1 MADDYFTKAEK
12 IKQKVRNLDWEKK
25 IKLLEKDF
33 EDKKFS
39 KEEFLDKK
47 RQVYSEVL
55 DQMSEINQEKMKLN
69 KDHSAEPI
77 EDDYLS
83 DEDLEIFQ
91 EQLTPF
97 QYMSLTKDY
106 LGEFD
111 SQDIVFSDD
120 FRKFEN
126 LENFVHWECVKKIE
140 KLRIHNNYFSCEFM
154 DKNELVIK
162 DIACLNELSKLEEL
176 VFDDEGNLG
185 DRIKVDYFSSKQL
198 SNIKQLEIHG
208 LWDLSFLQN
217 SFSDNHNIYETLE
230 IIKNDL
236 KTLERAVYSGSI
248 EATTST
254 NEQSNIELDSN
265 SEDVLTRHLLKLS
278 EVEDQFRQL
287 TNKFE
292 EINFKL
298 DKLSNRLSK
307 IQADNQIRFQDIESA
322 ITSGAITTQLSSKP
336 KTDSKSEILPG
347 SSQPQDLG
355 SISYKDTETSETSQQ
370 IQSVNTTATVLTETF
385 QAEEKILPQ
394 ELSPKKQ
401 YEFATSFLKVGD
413 YSTAER
419 AFREFVLSNSEHELA
434 GSAQYWYAETFRIRQ
449 LYTDAASAYL
459 EGYQKYPKGNKA
471 PINLLKLGVSMVQIG
486 EKDQG
491 CKMINGV
498 ELQYPKA
505 NQSVIQK
512 AKYESKKF
520 ECIKEDS

>member
-1 MADDYFTKAEK
+1 MRFKFKLILT
-12 IKQKVRNLDWEKK
+12 VLFNL
-25 IKLLEKDF
+25 
-33 EDKKFS
+33 
-39 KEEFLDKK
+39 
-47 RQVYSEVL
+47 
-55 DQMSEINQEKMKLN
+55 
-69 KDHSAEPI
+69 
-77 EDDYLS
+77 
-83 DEDLEIFQ
+83 IF
-91 EQLTPF
+91 
-97 QYMSLTKDY
+97 
-106 LGEFD
+106 
-111 SQDIVFSDD
+111 
-120 FRKFEN
+120 
-126 LENFVHWECVKKIE
+126 C
-140 KLRIHNNYFSCEFM
+140 
-154 DKNELVIK
+154 
-162 DIACLNELSKLEEL
+162 
-176 VFDDEGNLG
+176 
-185 DRIKVDYFSSKQL
+185 
-198 SNIKQLEIHG
+198 
-208 LWDLSFLQN
+208 QN

-248 EATTST
+248 EISAST
-254 NEQSNIELDSN
+254 NQQSNIDLDSN

-278 EVEDQFRQL
+278 EVEGQFRQL

-322 ITSGAITTQLSSKP
+322 ISSGDNTTQLSSKP
-336 KTDSKSEILPG
+336 KTDTTKSEILPG

-355 SISYKDTETSETSQQ
+355 TISYKDTETSETSQQ
-370 IQSVNTTATVLTETF
+370 IQSVDTTATVVTETF

-394 ELSPKKQ
+394 DLSPEKQ

-459 EGYQKYPKGNKA
+459 EGYQKYPKGTKA

>member
-1 MADDYFTKAEK
+1 MRFT
-12 IKQKVRNLDWEKK
+12 
-25 IKLLEKDF
+25 
-33 EDKKFS
+33 
-39 KEEFLDKK
+39 
-47 RQVYSEVL
+47 
-55 DQMSEINQEKMKLN
+55 
-69 KDHSAEPI
+69 
-77 EDDYLS
+77 
-83 DEDLEIFQ
+83 
-91 EQLTPF
+91 
-97 QYMSLTKDY
+97 
-106 LGEFD
+106 
-111 SQDIVFSDD
+111 
-120 FRKFEN
+120 
-126 LENFVHWECVKKIE
+126 
-140 KLRIHNNYFSCEFM
+140 
-154 DKNELVIK
+154 
-162 DIACLNELSKLEEL
+162 SKLIL
-176 VFDDEGNLG
+176 IILFN
-185 DRIKVDYFSSKQL
+185 
-198 SNIKQLEIHG
+198 
-208 LWDLSFLQN
+208 LSFLQN

-248 EATTST
+248 EIETS
-254 NEQSNIELDSN
+254 SNADSNVKIDSN

-307 IQADNQIRFQDIESA
+307 IQADNQIRFQDIETAMS
-322 ITSGAITTQLSSKP
+322 SGEITTKLSSKP
-336 KTDSKSEILPG
+336 KTDLKNEILPG

-355 SISYKDTETSETSQQ
+355 TISYKDTETSETSQK
-370 IQSVNTTATVLTETF
+370 IQSVDTTATVVTETF

-394 ELSPKKQ
+394 DLSPKKQ